1 MKKENR
7 IFYGWLIVAGCF
19 SLSFASVGIAMN
31 SISIL
36 FRPVSEA
43 LGFSRGDFTMSFTV
57 GAVAIM
63 LSAPFIGKLY
73 ERRDA
78 RLVVLVSAVLLSGS
92 FALFSLCRTL
102 VQFYAVSA
110 LMGVGVASTGLIAV
124 SVLITNWFTERR
136 GLAMGIALWASGLG
150 GLVFNPLGNHVLAQY
165 GWQAT
170 YIFFAGAIALFTV
183 VPSLLLRSRPREL
196 GLAPYGASVT
206 AMESAKPEEE
216 GLSLREAVSTMSFW
230 LLALMVFF
238 ASVEVMG
245 VQMHLVPYLCDIGH
259 DSAFASL
266 VMGITL
272 GMLVPAKVIVGLVSD
287 RWGIGRALALVFGC
301 TVAGLALLF
310 GADSATAAVTGGV
323 LFSFGITVQT
333 VFPPLMT
340 ARSAG
345 LRHFG
350 VVFGVVNLFM
360 MLGSGIGTPL
370 SGYIYDARG
379 SYLPAFKIYI
389 ALAVLSAVLGLF
401 AMRAS
406 RFGEELGVKG

>member
-1 MKKENR
+1 M
-7 IFYGWLIVAGCF
+7 
-19 SLSFASVGIAMN
+19 
-31 SISIL
+31 
-36 FRPVSEA
+36 
-43 LGFSRGDFTMSFTV
+43 
-57 GAVAIM
+57 
-63 LSAPFIGKLY
+63 
-73 ERRDA
+73 
-78 RLVVLVSAVLLSGS
+78 
-92 FALFSLCRTL
+92 
-102 VQFYAVSA
+102 
-110 LMGVGVASTGLIAV
+110 
-124 SVLITNWFTERR
+124 
-136 GLAMGIALWASGLG
+136 
-150 GLVFNPLGNHVLAQY
+150 LAQY

>member
-124 SVLITNWFTERR
+124 SVLITNWFTER
-136 GLAMGIALWASGLG
+136 
-150 GLVFNPLGNHVLAQY
+150 
-165 GWQAT
+165 
-170 YIFFAGAIALFTV
+170 
-183 VPSLLLRSRPREL
+183 
-196 GLAPYGASVT
+196 
-206 AMESAKPEEE
+206 
-216 GLSLREAVSTMSFW
+216 
-230 LLALMVFF
+230 
-238 ASVEVMG
+238 
-245 VQMHLVPYLCDIGH
+245 
-259 DSAFASL
+259 
-266 VMGITL
+266 
-272 GMLVPAKVIVGLVSD
+272 
-287 RWGIGRALALVFGC
+287 
-301 TVAGLALLF
+301 
-310 GADSATAAVTGGV
+310 
-323 LFSFGITVQT
+323 
-333 VFPPLMT
+333 
-340 ARSAG
+340 
-345 LRHFG
+345 
-350 VVFGVVNLFM
+350 
-360 MLGSGIGTPL
+360 
-370 SGYIYDARG
+370 
-379 SYLPAFKIYI
+379 
-389 ALAVLSAVLGLF
+389 
-401 AMRAS
+401 
-406 RFGEELGVKG
+406 